1 MLEDWPD
8 GLEERPRR
16 LEARCAQGKS
26 IREEGATLEERLAA
40 ARLEATAVTGVF
52 QDIAEGKGMT
62 PWE

>member
-40 ARLEATAVTGVF
+40 ARLEAKERAN
-52 QDIAEGKGMT
+52 
-62 PWE
+62 